1 MAHENVTLKDFRS
14 RMDFWFARVGADN
27 IEVVVDPGEDSETV
41 VVIAQSSLDQ
51 VRETLHL
58 LSTPSNS
65 QRLFLSIT
73 ELDAGLGEERDGET
87 L

>member
-1 MAHENVTLKDFRS
+1 MAQENVALKDFRS

-27 IEVVVDPGEDSETV
+27 IEVVVDPGEDHETV
-41 VVIAQSSLDQ
+41 VVMPLTALEQ

-73 ELDAGLGEERDGET
+73 ELDAGLGEERDGDAV
-87 L
+87 

>member
-14 RMDFWFARVGADN
+14 KMDFWFARVGADN
-27 IEVVVDPGEDSETV
+27 IEVVVAPGEDQETV
-41 VVIAQSSLDQ
+41 VVLPLSALEQ

-73 ELDAGLGEERDGET
+73 ELDAGLGEERDGDA

>member
-1 MAHENVTLKDFRS
+1 MASQQVTLRDFRN

-27 IEVVVDPGEDSETV
+27 IEVIIEPAEDQEDV
-41 VVIAQSSLDQ
+41 VVIAKSSIDQ

-65 QRLFLSIT
+65 QRLFLAIT
-73 ELDAGLGEERDGET
+73 ELDAGLGEERNPDA